1 MCISQSLYCPHPP
14 TKVCIGMDTR
24 AHSPKLA
31 ALAMKGATLAG
42 AEVRRMESALYFF
55 DGIAYR
61 RRLS

>member
-1 MCISQSLYCPHPP
+1 
-14 TKVCIGMDTR
+14 MDTR